1 MRLGLGPLARL
12 PALAL
17 VVGLS
22 WFAPVTA
29 IAANT
34 SVIIFDNDTPTPPVF
49 DAAQGWWSYAP
60 YHVQVARG
68 EPITFNSPSTNR
80 QPHTVTSFTR
90 GDAPGSLVAGTAF
103 DSSPDPSTRI
113 NPGESW
119 TLDTSNLAPGNYAY
133 YCRLHLW
140 MLGSV
145 TVTQ

>member
-1 MRLGLGPLARL
+1 MRVILGSLALL

-17 VVGLS
+17 ILGLT
-22 WFAPVTA
+22 WFAPAPA

-34 SVIIFDNDTPTPPVF
+34 SVIIFDSDTPTPPVF

-68 EPITFNSPSTNR
+68 EPITFYSPSTNR
-80 QPHTVTSFTR
+80 QPHTVTSITR
-90 GDAPGSLVAGTAF
+90 GDTAGALAPGALF

-119 TLDTSNLAPGNYAY
+119 TLDTSGLDPGHYAY

-140 MLGSV
+140 MLGSF